1 MVQLQV
7 DKFSPFPVDKM
18 VVSHEVLAKRE
29 NGFVVLMAAALEEA
43 ISAGYRELESCGV
56 RPGVVDAC
64 VLGRWQTLLD
74 AGAVAPQGRQ
84 VVVVLE
90 GTQPEIVVAQ
100 DGMPILFRQ
109 LGDASSLDAAALA
122 DEVLQETTY
131 ALTAIEME
139 HGGAE
144 LAGVRVVAG
153 GQVPEAV
160 AQAFARDYPGVAVA
174 GIPGDLPSV
183 ATGLARRL
191 AARREGEAGVDLV
204 PAVFRQMGS
213 ARAFRRRLLRVALG
227 IVLVWLAAVA
237 GVCGYVVFERT
248 QLARISAK
256 RETWRQPALDVRAM
270 RKRVAVI
277 KRYMDHTYSVLECMR
292 AVVSNQP
299 QGVDLTSFTYKKGEA
314 VRVSGEGANVD
325 VVYAFKTALDGSEIF
340 RRGEST
346 LNGPHFDSRRNRYT
360 FELKLTLPSAAGSG
374 S

>member
-1 MVQLQV
+1 
-7 DKFSPFPVDKM
+7 
-18 VVSHEVLAKRE
+18 
-29 NGFVVLMAAALEEA
+29 
-43 ISAGYRELESCGV
+43 
-56 RPGVVDAC
+56 
-64 VLGRWQTLLD
+64 LGRWQTLLD

-84 VVVVLE
+84 MMVLLE
-90 GTQPEIVVAQ
+90 NSRPEIIVAQ
-100 DGMPILFRQ
+100 DGVPILFRQ
-109 LGDASSLDAAALA
+109 LGDVGGLDPSALA
-122 DEVLQETTY
+122 EELLQESTY
-131 ALTAIEME
+131 ALTSIEME
-139 HGGAE
+139 HGGAD
-144 LAGVRVVAG
+144 LFGICVVVSG
-153 GQVPEAV
+153 DVPAAVTEA
-160 AQAFARDYPGVAVA
+160 FEREYPGATLT
-174 GIPGDLPSV
+174 GDFAELPSV

-191 AARREGEAGVDLV
+191 AARREGEAGIDLV

-248 QLARISAK
+248 QLARVSAK

-346 LNGPHFDSRRNRYT
+346 LNGPHFDARRNRYT
-360 FELKLTLPSAAGSG
+360 FELKLTLPSSAGSG